1 MIRIYRYLILIAF
14 ISVGYYLFIS
24 EYSDLLNNLLE
35 KKIGKREIAENKNG
49 VIIEKGKGIDLSNID
64 KKSYSDKYTE
74 RKIKILQGDTF
85 VSILENLQFKQ
96 KKNLRDYK

>member
-1 MIRIYRYLILIAF
+1 MIRIYRYLILIVF

-35 KKIGKREIAENKNG
+35 KKIGKREIAENKIG
-49 VIIEKGKGIDLSNID
+49 VIIEKGKRIDSSNID

-74 RKIKILQGDTF
+74 RKVKILQGDTF

-96 KKNLRDYK
+96 KKFMRL